1 MTNQIFDVALGEIT
15 IPDTRAR
22 ALDQDWA
29 DGLAGIIAEQG
40 LTNPITL
47 RKIADGYSLVTGL
60 HRVAAFERLERSHI
74 PARLS
79 AATTDDEAR
88 LEEVM
93 ENLGRHELTALDRCH
108 HLYDLKQVY
117 ERLHPE
123 TKHGA
128 ASPKTKTFRL
138 SENAQENMQ
147 IFGFAEATAK
157 AIGLNTRTIQLA
169 VKIWSDLAPAVR
181 RRLVGTPMARKQ
193 TELKLLSEQTAK
205 TQVKLM
211 DLIQDPEITA
221 DGVQAALDLISDG
234 NPISEIDKKTKA
246 LTKVL
251 SNAEDAVL
259 DAVVE
264 EHADR
269 LIAALKRTGR
279 L

>member
-29 DGLAGIIAEQG
+29 VGLAGIIAEQG

-79 AATTDDEAR
+79 AATSDDEAR

-108 HLYDLKQVY
+108 HLYELKQVY

-123 TKHGA
+123 TKAGVAGAKAKHGDA
-128 ASPKTKTFRL
+128 N
-138 SENAQENMQ
+138 E
-147 IFGFAEATAK
+147 IFSFAESTAK

-169 VKIWSDLAPAVR
+169 VKIWSELAPAVR

-246 LTKVL
+246 LIKVL